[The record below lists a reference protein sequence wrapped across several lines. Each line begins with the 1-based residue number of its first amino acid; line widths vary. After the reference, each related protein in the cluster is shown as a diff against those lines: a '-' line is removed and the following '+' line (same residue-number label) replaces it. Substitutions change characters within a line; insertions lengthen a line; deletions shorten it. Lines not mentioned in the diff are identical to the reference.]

1 MAIERDF
8 TELGQF
14 DLATLLR
21 ISDKSW
27 YAMHNVVFIPTR
39 ERECIRDMT
48 RVRNNWAHVSA
59 MLTGKDAI
67 LLIWIRYTISLNSVV
82 VKIVC

>member
-27 YAMHNVVFIPTR
+27 YGDVQRCTPSDKGEGVYP
-39 ERECIRDMT
+39 
-48 RVRNNWAHVSA
+48 
-59 MLTGKDAI
+59 
-67 LLIWIRYTISLNSVV
+67 
-82 VKIVC
+82 